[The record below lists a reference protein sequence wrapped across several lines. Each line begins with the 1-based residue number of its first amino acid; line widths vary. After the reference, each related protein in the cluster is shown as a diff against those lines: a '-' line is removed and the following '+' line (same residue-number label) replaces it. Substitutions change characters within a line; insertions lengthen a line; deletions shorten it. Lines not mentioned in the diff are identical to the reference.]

1 MRQKYLWHYA
11 TNRRLLMTH
20 FLASSLL
27 LILFPA
33 SFACAQDT
41 RPDYLKAYE
50 RSGFPAINDPVQFS
64 DPHAFPPQLK
74 GLTVDKDAKVE
85 FRALEGAD
93 IERRMV
99 IATSLAFSDPRVKA
113 VAGQRYASLGGG
125 TIDAEKGPRS
135 ANEGDIAVDFY
146 NYDLNRAYR
155 AILLDDR
162 VVSVQPWPK
171 GYQPKETRAEVQA
184 AADIVARN
192 PAHARAITGLSARG
206 LRAPSEGGD
215 RLLYLLFYKGKE
227 RPALYEA
234 TVNMSKGRVV
244 RAKPLRH

>member
-1 MRQKYLWHYA
+1 
-11 TNRRLLMTH
+11 MTH
-20 FLASSLL
+20 LLVFTLL

-33 SFACAQDT
+33 SFACAQDA

-50 RSGFPAINDPVQFS
+50 RGGFPTIDDPVQFS

-74 GLTVDKDAKVE
+74 GLAVDKDAKVE
-85 FRALEGAD
+85 FRALGGAD
-93 IERRMV
+93 IEKRMV
-99 IATSLAFSDPRVKA
+99 AATSLAFSDPRVKA
-113 VAGQRYASLGGG
+113 VAGQRNAALGGG
-125 TIDAEKGPRS
+125 TIDPGKGALK
-135 ANEGDIAVDFY
+135 ANEGNIAVDFY
-146 NYDLNRAYR
+146 NYDQNRAYR

-171 GYQPKETRAEVQA
+171 GHQPKETRAEVQA
-184 AADIVARN
+184 AADIVAKN
-192 PAHARAITGLSARG
+192 PAHARAVAGLTARG
-206 LRAPSEGGD
+206 LRAPSERGD